1 MEFLDMAFTVLDY
14 FLLWSYTSIYVY
26 IYIYIVI
33 FEGCKTIHFEEHMK
47 MGTIESRLLR
57 RPKIIILRYLQRARV
72 IDTAIDACNRQIRQ
86 KHVFQAQKENL

>member
-1 MEFLDMAFTVLDY
+1 MVI
-14 FLLWSYTSIYVY
+14 YTHICIH

-86 KHVFQAQKENL
+86 RRPKIIILRYLQRAHVIDTAIEA